1 MRSIKPDSSHLMTFN
16 VKDGQVESKTS
27 YLMASKENEIGTSHL
42 MPSKVKANEQG
53 KSLQE
58 KIQERERRREETRRR
73 NEERRKQR
81 QKTQMER
88 KIAMKGESF
97 ASGKLKLFRVMSA

>member
-1 MRSIKPDSSHLMTFN
+1 MTFN

-27 YLMASKENEIGTSHL
+27 YLMALKENEIGTSHL
-42 MPSKVKANEQG
+42 MPSKVKANQG